1 VRGSTPAP
9 DRAQWRFGGNTAC
22 VTVRR
27 TPGAGAPESAKPE
40 ERQTLFILDAGT
52 GIQELGRSLLAEL
65 SSSGPALGG
74 AGLPGLRA
82 HLLFSHF
89 HWDHVQGLPFF
100 EPLYTYGNNF
110 HLFGPRPQGRF
121 ILSLQEALDH
131 LLQPPFF
138 PTSPAALHAQRQYQE
153 IGEERFELD
162 GVRVAT
168 RRLNHPQGC
177 LGYRLEAD
185 GTSVVYAS
193 DHEPGFPSFD
203 HAVRELAWDADLL
216 IADAHFTPDELGTR
230 FRGWGH
236 SSWAEAVRI
245 ARDANV
251 KNLVLFHHEPARR
264 DDEIDLMLRDARQSF
279 SNTWAASEGAV
290 YSLEPGRL
298 RISTRPRRLSQR
310 HPAQREVIL
319 EGWENSHPFAEE
331 AHLENLSFHGAY
343 VLSRHRLALHS
354 RVRVV
359 LDAGGQANG
368 NGRLT
373 LDGFVVRTEPARP
386 PTSGGEARPLPQP
399 SNLLNHNV
407 QRYGVAIH
415 FPGVPDSGVPTSKPP
430 DTDS

>member
-1 VRGSTPAP
+1 MEVTFWGVRGSTPAP

-22 VTVRR
+22 VAVRR
-27 TPGAGAPESAKPE
+27 TGAPESGKPE
-40 ERQTLFILDAGT
+40 ARQTLFILDAGT

-65 SSSGPALGG
+65 SSSGPAP
-74 AGLPGLRA
+74 AGLRA

-110 HLFGPRPQGRF
+110 HLFGPRPQGRS

-138 PTSPAALHAQRQYQE
+138 PTSPAALHAQRQYEE

-162 GVRVAT
+162 GVRVST

-203 HAVRELAWDADLL
+203 HSVRELAWDADLL
-216 IADAHFTPDELGTR
+216 IADAHFTPDELGTK

-279 SNTWAASEGAV
+279 PNTWAASEGAV
-290 YSLEPGRL
+290 YAVEPGRV
-298 RISTRPRRLSQR
+298 RIRSRPRRLSQR
-310 HPAQREVIL
+310 HPAVQDVIL

-331 AHLENLSFHGAY
+331 ARLENLSFHGAY

-359 LDAGGQANG
+359 LDAGGQPAPAGQLNG

-386 PTSGGEARPLPQP
+386 LRQD
-399 SNLLNHNV
+399 SNLLNHNA

-415 FPGVPDSGVPTSKPP
+415 FPGFPESDS
-430 DTDS
+430 